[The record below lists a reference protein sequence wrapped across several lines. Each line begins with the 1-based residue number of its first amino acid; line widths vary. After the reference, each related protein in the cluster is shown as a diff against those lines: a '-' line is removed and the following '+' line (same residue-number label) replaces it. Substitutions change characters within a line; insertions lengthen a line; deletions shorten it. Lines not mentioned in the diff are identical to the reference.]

1 MHLPECDIWLVSE
14 RPTSKRKPKGQLL
27 AAAPEAESK
36 GGLKTDKD
44 KGLQGF
50 ASISSGYSNYSPK

>member
-1 MHLPECDIWLVSE
+1 MTFGWYASVPLL
-14 RPTSKRKPKGQLL
+14 RKPKGQLL
-27 AAAPEAESK
+27 AGAPEAESK

-44 KGLQGF
+44 EGLQGF